1 MTIISPIAGILLAEG
16 LYRLHQK
23 ESCPTLIKQSL
34 DSLTNALQ
42 ETPLAK
48 IVFEVFVSVILS
60 HSSLSITAR
69 CLKDRIICI
78 STLCHWLGAA
88 IGTYRISIPLLLG
101 TSIYLGRRHFLIALI
116 KQFEALYNTTEE
128 LRDFFASA
136 AAHPDEM
143 IAKAQQELE
152 EGVQGI
158 CESIRYILFANDPA
172 IIRTIDREIGD
183 FEKHLHS
190 LKEKMPLFEKKLE
203 KAQEHLTK
211 TRQDLT
217 LQLSLMEQKSSE
229 LEELFKKLDN
239 ESSELG
245 LENFREFLGHQDL
258 VEKQQ
263 QFNAQ
268 LETMQ
273 DLANKIDLIMSGIR
287 LVKQAD
293 NEEIKAIRRW
303 NIYIGYTP
311 LPTLENAFLIA
322 CDMPHLSLKMFN
334 EIVYNTP
341 QKSDDL

>member
-1 MTIISPIAGILLAEG
+1 M
-16 LYRLHQK
+16 
-23 ESCPTLIKQSL
+23 
-34 DSLTNALQ
+34 
-42 ETPLAK
+42 
-48 IVFEVFVSVILS
+48 
-60 HSSLSITAR
+60 
-69 CLKDRIICI
+69 
-78 STLCHWLGAA
+78 
-88 IGTYRISIPLLLG
+88 
-101 TSIYLGRRHFLIALI
+101 
-116 KQFEALYNTTEE
+116 
-128 LRDFFASA
+128 RDFFASA

-143 IAKAQQELE
+143 IAKAQQELRE
-152 EGVQGI
+152 VLQGI
-158 CESIRYILFANDPA
+158 CESIQYILFANDPA
-172 IIRTIDREIGD
+172 IIRTIDREISD

-258 VEKQQ
+258 ADKQQ

-311 LPTLENAFLIA
+311 LPALENAFLIA

-341 QKSDDL
+341 QRSDDLWSHLRRRVKLSEILPIGVEKFAQALILFKQARKNVLDCLTSLEVTTPLAKENWTEEREILEEGRRHFNEADLMFCEKLFPKHQIGKIAGSFRTQGERLKKISKEVEEIRETIDRFKKA